1 MPESSPRPEER
12 RTLLSKIHRMS
23 LDRLSDADVSS
34 IAEKVVETRLNQ
46 ARITAAKFSSF
57 I

>member
-1 MPESSPRPEER
+1 MPTSSPRPEER
-12 RTLLSKIHRMS
+12 RNSLSKIRRTS
-23 LDRLSDADVSS
+23 LDRLSDADVSA
-34 IAEKVVETRLNQ
+34 IAEKVVETRLDQ

>member
-1 MPESSPRPEER
+1 MTTSSPRPAER
-12 RTLLSKIHRMS
+12 RSSLNDIRTTS
-23 LDRLSDADVSS
+23 LDRLSGAEVS
-34 IAEKVVETRLNQ
+34 AVVQKVVDTRRDQ

>member
-1 MPESSPRPEER
+1 MPTSSPRPEER
-12 RTLLSKIHRMS
+12 RNSLTKIRTTP
-23 LDRLSDADVSS
+23 LDRLSDADVSP
-34 IAEKVVETRLNQ
+34 IVDKVVETRLDQ